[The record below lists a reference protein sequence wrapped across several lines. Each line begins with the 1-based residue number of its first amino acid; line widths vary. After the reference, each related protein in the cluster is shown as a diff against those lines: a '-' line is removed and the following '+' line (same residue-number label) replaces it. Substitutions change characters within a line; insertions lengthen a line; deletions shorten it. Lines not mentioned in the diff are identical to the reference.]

1 MRRFLP
7 FLLITLTGFALTGC
21 GVGLN
26 LGQSPSYE
34 YEVVDTGQIAVE
46 NIKAT
51 PKQFVLEGTPN
62 NQAWERGRLFLD
74 KYINGSN
81 LSVVSRG
88 SDSVERLESKT
99 STNSNYKYRIE
110 RIRAGEMYKY
120 SVNCS
125 PLSANADAA
134 SADLNA
140 RNVARF
146 LKDGTLEVGQLVY

>member
-7 FLLITLTGFALTGC
+7 FLLVILTGC

-26 LGQSPSYE
+26 LGGSPSYE
-34 YEVVDTGQIAVE
+34 YEVVDTSQIAVE

-88 SDSVERLESKT
+88 SESVERLESK
-99 STNSNYKYRIE
+99 SSASVNYKYRIE

-120 SVNCS
+120 SIECS
-125 PLSANADAA
+125 PLSTNANNI

-140 RNVARF
+140 RNLARF
-146 LKDGTLEVGQLVY
+146 LKDGTLEVDQLVY